1 MIKGWQEFLN
11 LCCKVQT
18 PKDLENLLNLFLTLE
33 EKELL
38 ASRCLII
45 KALSEEKLTQ
55 REIAE
60 EYHVS
65 ISQITRGS
73 NALKI
78 IDRKLKKF
86 LETEL

>member
-11 LCCKVQT
+11 LCCKVQR
-18 PKDLENLLNLFLTLE
+18 PEDLENLLNLFLTLE

-45 KALSEEKLTQ
+45 QALSEEKLTQ

-60 EYHVS
+60 KYHVS